1 MKWRSSVGDSYR
13 NTKVSPNGRISE
25 ELLKEDVGLNK
36 PSVGSFGDSSSSS
49 SSSSWFIVMVTGAS
63 KMLKN
68 ETSCLKFS

>member
-13 NTKVSPNGRISE
+13 NTKVSPNGHISE

-36 PSVGSFGDSSSSS
+36 ASVGSFDD
-49 SSSSWFIVMVTGAS
+49 SSSWFIVMVTGAS

-68 ETSCLKFS
+68 ETSCLRFS